1 MPARRPASRPGRK
14 GLGSFY
20 VLRNLWTRVGMFW
33 CGGWIKNT
41 LEKCPPVYYMCYNSR
56 AFSPTNTSIRTKNQS
71 NTLHKRAFC
80 NKTCR
85 LEVQQNSFFY
95 KCILYYRLIYILYL
109 SDPFRSTMV
118 LVGFGARRGLGLIR
132 NLAFP
137 PIGPVNHR
145 FMWTK
150 FQLSNVKSKP
160 GIKKYRSLGV
170 NVLLK
175 GRMSSFFTLLV

>member
-14 GLGSFY
+14 GLGSCY
-20 VLRNLWTRVGMFW
+20 VLRNLWTSMFW

-41 LEKCPPVYYMCYNSR
+41 LEKCYTNGHFVIILVVWKCSKTVFYN
-56 AFSPTNTSIRTKNQS
+56 
-71 NTLHKRAFC
+71 
-80 NKTCR
+80 
-85 LEVQQNSFFY
+85 
-95 KCILYYRLIYILYL
+95 CILYYRLIYILYL

-118 LVGFGARRGLGLIR
+118 LVGVGAWRRLGLIR

-160 GIKKYRSLGV
+160 GIKRYRSLGV

-175 GRMSSFFTLLV
+175 GRMYYFFTLLV